1 VLATP
6 SRRIALTPLD
16 PRVPDAVRRDKSLG
30 ELQAPVDAIRIG
42 GARERGL
49 AAKAQK
55 AAEESLTPISSA
67 HGQEK
72 RHTALE
78 LKLVQR

>member
-1 VLATP
+1 VLAAP

-30 ELQAPVDAIRIG
+30 ELLALVDAIRIG

-49 AAKAQK
+49 AAKELGKRLKK
-55 AAEESLTPISSA
+55 ARRRS
-67 HGQEK
+67 
-72 RHTALE
+72 
-78 LKLVQR
+78 